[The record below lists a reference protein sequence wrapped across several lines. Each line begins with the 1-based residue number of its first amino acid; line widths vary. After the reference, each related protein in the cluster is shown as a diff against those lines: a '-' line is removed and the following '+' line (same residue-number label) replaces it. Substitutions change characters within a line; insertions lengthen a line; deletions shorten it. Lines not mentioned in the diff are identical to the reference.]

1 MRDRRINYL
10 LLYVVA
16 TATILAL
23 LYANELAARSADVA
37 AVAYKNRAFKNP
49 FIRVY
54 RGPFNA
60 RVERVIDADTVS
72 VSVYPWPA
80 ISIKT
85 KVRLRGVDTPEQKR
99 SKCPDEKT
107 LAEQA
112 TTYVKSVLEPG
123 TRVQITDVS
132 FGKYSDR
139 VIGDLMIESP
149 GDKWVSMSDT
159 LLAAGYAKPYLGG
172 KKPRWC
178 P

>member
-1 MRDRRINYL
+1 MRDRRIIYL

-16 TATILAL
+16 TAVVLAL
-23 LYANELAARSADVA
+23 LANALAARSTEIT

-85 KVRLRGVDTPEQKR
+85 KVRLRGVDTPERKR

-107 LAEQA
+107 LAERA
-112 TTYVKSVLEPG
+112 TRYVKSVLEPG

-132 FGKYSDR
+132 FGKYSGR
-139 VIGDLMIESP
+139 VVGDLMIESP
-149 GDKWVSMSDT
+149 GDKWVSVSET
-159 LLAAGYAKPYLGG
+159 LLAAGYAKPYHGG
-172 KKPRWC
+172 KKPGWC
-178 P
+178 T